1 MRKFGRIVSLLLV
14 VVLLFLCVPYT
25 PRAEAAA
32 EVPGDLNGD
41 GYVTDEDV
49 IYLLWHTVFP
59 EEYPL
64 DDWADFN
71 DNGIVTDADVIYLLW
86 HTAFPVDYPLVVEP
100 DDRVFKAG
108 FGMVDISPKNS
119 VPLSGYGASQNRM
132 STGNYSTL
140 EARCVAVRDTEGQI
154 LFFLVADIINAPI
167 GLGNTIRNDLSRE
180 LGIPAEHVII
190 SGTHTHASVDTGLTN
205 IPSVVEFNQSYV
217 AGMKAAA
224 YKALE
229 DLKPAE
235 VYVGSAQT
243 QGMNFVRRYFM
254 DDGSLIGDNAYG
266 TGTRIVRHETDAD
279 PEMQMMKFVREGGK
293 DILISQFQAHPHLEG
308 KTTNISAQ
316 TVGAIRDA
324 VEKNLDAY
332 SLHWQI
338 QQVVQAEAPAV
349 AAPAVAGI
357 SPTLLA
363 YGEKMA
369 DYIETVY
376 SDLKEVKTGPVKVM
390 EFALDAPA
398 NHVYDEYL
406 IEANMVKEYFN
417 AGHTAGQTATYAHQL
432 SADRGL
438 EKRINSYYHANRI
451 VSNSTLGSTV
461 TIQLA
466 AWSFGEVGG
475 FVNSYEMF
483 DTTGMYIKENS
494 PFEITFVVGYSYPG
508 GGGYI
513 PDKDAFPRG
522 GYEADNC
529 MFAPGAAELI
539 ADKNLEMLNEMFE
552 N

>member
-1 MRKFGRIVSLLLV
+1 MKRIIALCLV
-14 VVLLFLCVPYT
+14 LCMAVALVACGSSSGT
-25 PRAEAAA
+25 AGNTGAAGEGTTAAA
-32 EVPGDLNGD
+32 AAGG
-41 GYVTDEDV
+41 
-49 IYLLWHTVFP
+49 
-59 EEYPL
+59 
-64 DDWADFN
+64 
-71 DNGIVTDADVIYLLW
+71 
-86 HTAFPVDYPLVVEP
+86 
-100 DDRVFKAG
+100 FKAG
-108 FGMVDISPKNS
+108 FGMRDITPKDP
-119 VPLSGYGASQNRM
+119 VPLDSYGDAKDRI
-132 STGNYSTL
+132 STGLYSYL
-140 EARCVAVRDTEGQI
+140 EARAVAVQDEEGG
-154 LFFLVADIINAPI
+154 LLVFATGDVSWCPKA
-167 GLGNTIRNDLSRE
+167 LGNNIRAKMSKE
-180 LGIPAEHVII
+180 LKVDPSHII
-190 SGTHTHASVDTGLTN
+190 LSGTHTHSSVACGLTEM
-205 IPSVVEFNQSYV
+205 PSVAKFNDQYVEGMCDAIRDAV
-217 AGMKAAA
+217 A
-224 YKALE
+224 
-229 DLKPAE
+229 DLKPAK
-235 VYVGSAQT
+235 VYVGSVMT
-243 QGMNFVRRYFM
+243 EHMNHVRRYIM
-254 DDGSLIGDNAYG
+254 DDGSLDGDNAYG
-266 TGTRIVRHETDAD
+266 TGTKRVAHETEAD
-279 PEMQMMKFVREGGK
+279 PEMQLMKFVREGGK

-324 VEKNLDAY
+324 VEKNLDAH
-332 SLHWQI
+332 SLHWQG
-338 QQVVQAEAPAV
+338 
-349 AAPAVAGI
+349 AAGNLNTQGSLEGETPFSRDNNGRV
-357 SPTLLA
+357 A

-494 PFEITFVVGYSYPG
+494 RFEITFVVGYSYPG